1 MNFDKCGIVPGFGRS
16 GHILADNHTTSTSNF
31 DSSSKMEQVDD
42 NANEGTGTIVIAES
56 SQDVRTH

>member
-1 MNFDKCGIVPGFGRS
+1 MLHR
-16 GHILADNHTTSTSNF
+16 ILADNDTTPTSNF

-56 SQDVRTH
+56 SQDVCTR